1 MIPLAFHL
9 SGRKVLVIGA
19 GRVAEAKW
27 KLLLDEGAV
36 VTVISPEALV
46 SIPDAVTYLPRRY
59 HAGDLDGFV
68 LVIVAVGDNA
78 VNAAVVVEAQQR
90 GIWIN
95 VVDNPSLCD
104 FYFTAVHRD
113 GDLVISVSSSG
124 SAPALAQAIRDRIRL
139 LLPRHLGEVAATL
152 RRERD
157 LLHAEGQSTEDFS
170 WRERIEELLTEPK
183 ARI

>member
-1 MIPLAFHL
+1 MT
-9 SGRKVLVIGA
+9 S
-19 GRVAEAKW
+19 W
-27 KLLLDEGAV
+27 
-36 VTVISPEALV
+36 
-46 SIPDAVTYLPRRY
+46 
-59 HAGDLDGFV
+59 GDLDGFV
-68 LVIVAVGDNA
+68 LVIVAVGDNV
-78 VNAAVVVEAQQR
+78 VNAAVVAEAQQR

-113 GDLVISVSSSG
+113 GDVVISVSSSG

-139 LLPRHLGEVAATL
+139 LLPHHLGEVAGTL

-157 LLHAEGQSTEDFS
+157 LLHAEGESTEDFS